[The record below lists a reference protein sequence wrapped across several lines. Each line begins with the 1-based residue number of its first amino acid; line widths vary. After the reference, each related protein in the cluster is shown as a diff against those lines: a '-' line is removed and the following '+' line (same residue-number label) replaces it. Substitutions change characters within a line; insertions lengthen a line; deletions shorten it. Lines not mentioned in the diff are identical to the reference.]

1 MWGISMAEVSRSN
14 LLTGNHADYNPITEE
29 ELDQFFTL
37 VDISQ
42 LTQDQQKYVRQIIT
56 DGAKRNPLYRQI
68 IRTQIK
74 QGNSVVFTYGRDDVQ
89 FFIDNSAWGVQYTDA
104 NRISFRLD
112 NQSGAPNTMDLG
124 AAIMHEIRHD
134 QQTHDHMWLRDGHYS
149 AEAVMTANKVAEAEA
164 VIYSRV
170 LEEDDTRDPYFGPL
184 QQRAREQIIAEIDSG
199 QRQVPYASGLTV
211 EEQASARELYLE
223 TASMEMAMAQC
234 LSIRMQPDGE
244 KMAMRI
250 AELGLDPSDSYN
262 ITSWQ
267 ASYNSQAYSNVVGG
281 EYSLSQDMEMGDAQI
296 AGEARVRSF
305 YESRYP
311 GLQGT
316 GFWQP
321 GIGADEFM
329 RMGVGSMPPE
339 VQVGQVQQGEFIID
353 TRAEGEGYIRDI
365 YRADGTMIYQCHLNK
380 EGYRDGQEAYYS
392 PGYRR
397 SVAENGTVQYAGSA
411 TMQRRVWENGVP
423 ENSKWQSNRRG
434 MNNTGTNAS
443 FNPNQSP
450 IVSEIYSDW
459 SGSSLGIGETG
470 DSVHIMDDRTV
481 SIFIGEEGDYESVG
495 AQEFRELRGVPLSR
509 VQRNQLYNNTTRGRA
524 WDQITYQVGDETRRL
539 NTNTMFQINESTA
552 SFEDLHEVSDQI
564 IQMLNRTPQ
573 KVQGFLKRDPNNPN
587 RFTYT
592 GGGDSEQ
599 EIVVNLERRQPR
611 GSTTERYYL
620 SSIELRRKNDEGE
633 TLFQATF
640 DVENPNRTTP
650 LSTKLSVNGTVE
662 VQETFYENGM
672 VQSHE
677 AFWERIEYYQSGSVA
692 AFYDNFRGNE
702 IKYYDQNG
710 SPEEIAQNPYG
721 ATEYV
726 SLGCNGSGDWNS
738 GQIGIRFNQDG
749 TLLNVGIYDAGQRK
763 GRVLE
768 IGEEGKVVS
777 HHDINQIESTRE
789 GFQELHAP
797 LRETNPQNRVDIYH
811 DLSPTQA
818 RQTLTM
824 GTRNGPP
831 MVCVRGR
838 EIDYQG
844 IWMRQPI
851 QGKTADYFANMEGHQ
866 TARQRRDLL
875 YQRTTQRGAWDSFR
889 YSSGN
894 PPQEQVLET
903 PIQELSTTILQGIG
917 SNGDVQAHMTSLGFI
932 RDAQNPN
939 RWVLDQNGERTSVIL
954 SDKRYERGEND
965 QVIEIQDPSSLRIAE
980 MTYEKPSAQASVTV
994 QFYGDG
1000 VSPQQTE
1007 VRVGSHSARETFY
1020 PDGQVSAHYEKFD
1033 DHNCRI
1039 EYYPSGAPKYVG
1051 TCYWD
1056 VSYYDRARHEETTS
1070 SNSPYG
1076 PIKKIDMGCGTPAQ
1090 SGIGTIQMEFRP
1102 DGMPMT
1108 VMIRESSTQKGHLV
1122 HLDEEGMMISH
1133 VPMIGQYGN
1142 NMQMHGVYEDWNGN
1156 KMTYVYGA
1164 RFNGTPEE
1172 YDALVVQGQERVR
1185 DAIHA
1190 KNTAQIDR
1198 ILAQVPGFSFNY
1210 IDPETKESPLM
1221 SAVRNGDQ
1229 QMVTH
1234 LLRNGCNVNMEPAS
1248 QQEGYTLM
1256 QAAIE
1261 SGNASMVECLINN
1274 GVKVNGTKQGQA
1286 AMDMLASLPNPTA
1299 EHRRMQEILTRNGAV
1314 ASRNNAQ
1321 ASAGNSQSVTA
1332 TFVAHHS
1339 SEESARSAQTA
1350 TAAYDG
1356 STAVSEPRGQ
1366 SEGAVQPKNQAENSE
1381 ARGDASARLRTSGN
1395 AVSVGANPLQE
1406 NGHQR

>member
-14 LLTGNHADYNPITEE
+14 LLTGNHADYNPITQE

-68 IRTQIK
+68 IRTQIR

-112 NQSGAPNTMDLG
+112 NQSGAPNTIDLG

-134 QQTHDHMWLRDGHYS
+134 QQTHDHMWLSDGSYS
-149 AEAVMTANKVAEAEA
+149 AEAVMTANKMAEAEA
-164 VIYSRV
+164 VLFSRV
-170 LEEDDTRDPYFGPL
+170 LEEDDSRDPYFGPL
-184 QQRAREQIIAEIDSG
+184 QQRARRQIVEEIHSG
-199 QRQVPYASGLTV
+199 QRKVPYAPGLTAG
-211 EEQASARELYLE
+211 ERAEAFNLYLE
-223 TASMEMAMAQC
+223 TASMEMAIGQC
-234 LSIRMQPDGE
+234 ISIRMQPDGE

-250 AELGLDPSDSYN
+250 AELGLDPSDSYS

-267 ASYNSQAYSNVVGG
+267 ASYNEQAYSNVVGG
-281 EYSLSQDMEMGDAQI
+281 DYSFSQDMEMGDAQI
-296 AGEARVRSF
+296 AGESRVRSF

-311 GLQGT
+311 GIQGT

-321 GIGADEFM
+321 GIGADEFA
-329 RMGVGSMPPE
+329 RMGVGSGPTI

-397 SVAENGTVQYAGSA
+397 SIAENGTVQYEGSA
-411 TMQRRVWENGVP
+411 TMHRRVWDNGVP
-423 ENSKWQSNRRG
+423 ENSKWQARRRY
-434 MNNTGTNAS
+434 MNNIGVNAS

-450 IVSEIYSDW
+450 IVSEIYSDY
-459 SGSSLGIGETG
+459 SGSSLRIAETG
-470 DSVHIMDDRTV
+470 DFVQVMDDRTV
-481 SIFIGEEGDYESVG
+481 SIVSENYVGYEAVTT
-495 AQEFRELRGVPLSR
+495 QDFRDLNIDPEVAHI
-509 VQRNQLYNNTTRGRA
+509 RNQLYNNTTRGRA

-539 NTNTMFQINESTA
+539 NTNTMFQIDERTA
-552 SFEDLHEVSDQI
+552 SFRDLHEVSDQL
-564 IQMLNRTPQ
+564 IQMLNQNPQ
-573 KVQGFLKRDPNNPN
+573 RVQGFLKRDPNNPN

-592 GGGDSEQ
+592 GGGNSEQ

-611 GSTTERYYL
+611 GSATRRYCL
-620 SSIELRRKNDEGE
+620 SSIELRRKNDEDE

-650 LSTKLSVNGTVE
+650 VSTEVSVDGIVR
-662 VQETFYENGM
+662 VRETFYENGM
-672 VQSHE
+672 VRSHGNE
-677 AFWERIEYYQSGSVA
+677 SERIDYYQSGSVA
-692 AFYDNFRGNE
+692 GFYEGFDGLE
-702 IKYYDQNG
+702 IKYYDQNR
-710 SPEEIAQNPYG
+710 SPAEIAQNPYG

-726 SLGCNGSGDWNS
+726 SMQCEGTGEWSS
-738 GQIGIRFNQDG
+738 GQIGVRFNPDG
-749 TLLNVGIYDAGQRK
+749 TLLNVGIYDEAQQK

-768 IGEEGKVVS
+768 IGEEGKVIS

-789 GFQELHAP
+789 GFQEFHAP
-797 LRETNPQNRVDIYH
+797 LREVNPQNRVDIYH

-838 EIDYQG
+838 EIDYQAT
-844 IWMRQPI
+844 WLRQPI
-851 QGKTADYFANMEGHQ
+851 TGKTADYFANMEGHK
-866 TARQRRDLL
+866 TARRRRDLL
-875 YQRTTQRGAWDSFR
+875 YQHTTQRGAWDSFR

-894 PPQEQVLET
+894 PAQEQVLET
-903 PIQELSTTILQGIG
+903 PIQELSTVIQQGIG
-917 SNGDVQAHMTSLGFI
+917 SNGDVQAHMTSLGFQ

-954 SDKRYERGEND
+954 SDKRYERGENN
-965 QVIEIQDPSSLRIAE
+965 QVIEIQDSSSLRIAE

-1007 VRVGSHSARETFY
+1007 VRVGSHNARETFY
-1020 PDGQVSAHYEKFD
+1020 PDGQVSAHYETFY

-1039 EYYPSGAPKYVG
+1039 EYYPSGAPKHVE
-1051 TCYWD
+1051 TLYWN
-1056 VSYYDRARHEETTS
+1056 VSYYDRGRSEEAAS

-1076 PIKKIDMGCGTPAQ
+1076 PIKKIIMGCGSPAQ
-1090 SGIGTIQMEFRP
+1090 TGCGTIQMEFRP

-1108 VMIRESSTQKGHLV
+1108 AMIRDSSTQKGHLV

-1133 VPMIGQYGN
+1133 VPMIGQYSN

-1172 YDALVVQGQERVR
+1172 YDALVVQGQDRVR
-1185 DAIHA
+1185 EAIHT

-1221 SAVRNGDQ
+1221 NAVRTGDQ
-1229 QMVTH
+1229 QMVMH

-1256 QAAIE
+1256 QVAIE

-1286 AMDMLASLPNPTA
+1286 AMDMLASLPNPTT

-1321 ASAGNSQSVTA
+1321 ASAEPDQSVTA
-1332 TFVAHHS
+1332 AFVAHHS
-1339 SEESARSAQTA
+1339 SEESDRSAQTETVA
-1350 TAAYDG
+1350 HDG

-1366 SEGAVQPKNQAENSE
+1366 SEGAEQPKNQAENSE
-1381 ARGDASARLRTSGN
+1381 ARGDASARLRTAGH
-1395 AVSVGANPLQE
+1395 AVSVGANPLQG